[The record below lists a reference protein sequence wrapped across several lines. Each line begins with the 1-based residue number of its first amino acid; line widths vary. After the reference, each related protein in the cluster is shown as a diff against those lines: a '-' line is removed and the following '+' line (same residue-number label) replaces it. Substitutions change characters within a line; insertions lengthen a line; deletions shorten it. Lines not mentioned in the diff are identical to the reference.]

1 MQEPEYFKNNV
12 KALQETLQ
20 KIYCAESFN
29 ESIKNIVEKC
39 VQALLNGNTLYFA
52 GNGGSAA
59 EAQHIAAEFVGR
71 FQIERKGYPAI
82 ALTTDTSA
90 ITSIGNDYTYEEIF
104 SRQAQALIDKGD
116 IIFLLS
122 TSGNSIN
129 LIQACEQSRN
139 KGAFCIGL
147 LGKNGGLLKEK
158 CDIVIIVPTESTA
171 RIQEIHLLILHSICE
186 ATELQLANLGI

>member
-29 ESIKNIVEKC
+29 ESIKAIVKKC

-59 EAQHIAAEFVGR
+59 EAQHIAAEFIGR

-82 ALTTDTSA
+82 ALTTDASA

-104 SRQAQALIDKGD
+104 SRQAQALIDQGD

-122 TSGNSIN
+122 TSGNSTN
-129 LIQACEQSRN
+129 LIRACEQSRN

-171 RIQEIHLLILHSICE
+171 RIQEIHLLILHTICE